1 MSSTPANP
9 RTFAANTGLGLK
21 LTPSNSPYPRT
32 PRSPNK
38 SRGLYE
44 SGLSLKR
51 IIGTTVSFPT
61 AFDSL
66 SSSRIFAYT
75 AGAAAVVVNVDD
87 ESKYSQRFFRARPTA
102 IPLNSVNTT
111 SLAPSTPTNTANDGR
126 NRTVASLRDSVVP
139 YSPTTPHT
147 SLEWG
152 DSPSSKTWTSR
163 ERIKAAT
170 CLSISR
176 DGRFLAVGEVKIENS
191 LRAFTAPLLTV
202 LQTGYSPRVLIFSL
216 QDNSSDT
223 PLVILNEHTYG
234 VRAVAF
240 SPDQKYLASL
250 GSPNDGF
257 LYVWSINQRTGAA
270 KLHSS
275 NKCTSFVKQMIW
287 LGNNII
293 TYAICLSRQ
302 TSLKAC

>member
-1 MSSTPANP
+1 MSSTPVNP

-51 IIGTTVSFPT
+51 IIGTTVSSPT

-66 SSSRIFAYT
+66 SSSRLFAYT

-102 IPLNSVNTT
+102 IPLNSANTT
-111 SLAPSTPTNTANDGR
+111 SFTPSTPTNTANDGR

-176 DGRFLAVGEVKIENS
+176 DGRFLAVGEVRI
-191 LRAFTAPLLTV
+191 
-202 LQTGYSPRVLIFSL
+202 GIYPRRELNRSSFQCFAEIF
-216 QDNSSDT
+216 
-223 PLVILNEHTYG
+223 PIG
-234 VRAVAF
+234 GR
-240 SPDQKYLASL
+240 P
-250 GSPNDGF
+250 
-257 LYVWSINQRTGAA
+257 RGAI
-270 KLHSS
+270 K
-275 NKCTSFVKQMIW
+275 FM
-287 LGNNII
+287 
-293 TYAICLSRQ
+293 LS
-302 TSLKAC
+302 C